1 MSLLTRR
8 KDVERAEHRLLLAQA
23 DWRERSQALRMQFE
37 KHREAWALGG
47 GFAGGVLAGLLP
59 LRGIVRA
66 GSMAASIVG
75 MALRTPLTALLA
87 EQLQKRTG
95 NTQNDAP

>member
-23 DWRERSQALRMQFE
+23 SWRERSQALHMQFE
-37 KHREAWALGG
+37 KHREAWILGG

-95 NTQNDAP
+95 GTQNDAP